1 MTTIT
6 SNSMNHIACIF
17 DRLFQSR
24 YPKSDLDVLHSGT
37 IPDAYMRIQS
47 KGSTLY
53 YTNTHVSESGFQV
66 ELEPVP
72 EEYVILVQL
81 LKQCCNFPQF
91 MPVGKPMKYSSEVL
105 EHLSDNIISNESSK
119 IIGYRYD
126 VTGVFGYDFGVI
138 KSIELRYLNLNTKHS
153 IMAEKVKV
161 RL

>member
-1 MTTIT
+1 MAACAE
-6 SNSMNHIACIF
+6 NSIYEINEMLESCGYAS
-17 DRLFQSR
+17 L
-24 YPKSDLDVLHSGT
+24 
-37 IPDAYMRIQS
+37 
-47 KGSTLY
+47 GSF
-53 YTNTHVSESGFQV
+53 S
-66 ELEPVP
+66 
-72 EEYVILVQL
+72 LVQL